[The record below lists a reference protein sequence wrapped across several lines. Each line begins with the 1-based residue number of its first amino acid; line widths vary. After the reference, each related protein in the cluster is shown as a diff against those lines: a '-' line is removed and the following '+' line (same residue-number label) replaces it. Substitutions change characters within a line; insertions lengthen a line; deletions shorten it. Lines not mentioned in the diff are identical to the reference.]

1 LFAPAGTAPDIVGRI
16 NAETQKIL
24 ADAGFRER
32 SLDPYMFEPMSG
44 SPAQFADHIR
54 ADIGKWDRVIRDA
67 NIKVE

>member
-1 LFAPAGTAPDIVGRI
+1 LHRPAPPGIVGRI

-24 ADAGFRER
+24 SDAEFRGR

-44 SPAQFADHIR
+44 SPAQFADYIR
-54 ADIGKWDRVIRDA
+54 ADVGKWDRVIRDA